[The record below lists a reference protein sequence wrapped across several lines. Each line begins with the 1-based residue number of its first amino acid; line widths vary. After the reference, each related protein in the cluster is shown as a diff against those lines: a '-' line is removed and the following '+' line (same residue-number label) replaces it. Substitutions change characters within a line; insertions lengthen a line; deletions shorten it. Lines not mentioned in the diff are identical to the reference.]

1 MREDVVGD
9 NRCRSVKFNFCR
21 FPESSPLV
29 LLKRAISG
37 GSVWARFCEQ
47 FEPILV
53 TDPKYL
59 NFIF

>member
-1 MREDVVGD
+1 MREDVLGD

-21 FPESSPLV
+21 FSESSPLI

-47 FEPILV
+47 FW
-53 TDPKYL
+53 
-59 NFIF
+59 